1 MPLGL
6 LKWLPNIP
14 ISFNWYP
21 QLKMDAD
28 HYRRRL
34 KGMYTERILA
44 SLLSTISSAK
54 RKFRLMSFKP
64 FALYSR
70 KEEIKLD
77 FFPGVPSAYRH
88 RVDKPRQRWWM
99 LSHSSTSRHH
109 WKWSKKRPSHPLDR
123 YEIWGERIN
132 ELVRLM
138 REIQDDDSR
147 THSKNNGTSIDRG
160 PIIMVDISVESVGRH
175 QGDPPYHLPPTVF
188 YIALVPMFFIL
199 SSVLYKHIGD
209 LRRPT
214 DCMMRQR
221 PCRYPHF
228 SLCVSSLGAFYWSRQ
243 QSAAS
248 PGFSQRTQKKRGKKK
263 EMEEGW

>member
-1 MPLGL
+1 
-6 LKWLPNIP
+6 
-14 ISFNWYP
+14 
-21 QLKMDAD
+21 
-28 HYRRRL
+28 
-34 KGMYTERILA
+34 
-44 SLLSTISSAK
+44 
-54 RKFRLMSFKP
+54 MSFKP
-64 FALYSR
+64 LALYSR

-109 WKWSKKRPSHPLDR
+109 CKLSKKRPSHPLDR
-123 YEIWGERIN
+123 YEIWSERIN

-138 REIQDDDSR
+138 RETQDDDSR

-248 PGFSQRTQKKRGKKK
+248 PGFSQRTQKKGGKRKRWK
-263 EMEEGW
+263 RDDSEKGILPNSRNNIRRKQKIGAYYSIRRKAKN